1 MRSEMMPKKRIVT
14 KMTMLPL
21 LKEAK
26 RSSHNATGDRI
37 ALAAAPKEPP
47 GGSNLLPK

>member
-1 MRSEMMPKKRIVT
+1 MMSEMIPKERTVN

-21 LKEAK
+21 RKVAK
-26 RSSHNATGDRI
+26 KSSLNATGARI

-47 GGSNLLPK
+47 EGSNLLLK